1 MDPQP
6 QPRRYRIHVYNGRH
20 EVLTERDYMAALDF
34 TDGPQLRA
42 TEGQLD
48 ALLQSLAYADGAR
61 GEKVRGYHLDI
72 HEWNEPHRKVCCWPA
87 KTWPEVRY

>member
-1 MDPQP
+1 MESKP
-6 QPRRYRIHVYNGRH
+6 QPRRYRIRVFDRDR
-20 EVLTERDYMAALDF
+20 EVLTTREWMAVLDF

-48 ALLQSLAYADGAR
+48 ALLQSLAYANGAR
-61 GEKVRGYHLDI
+61 GEKVRGYHLDVE
-72 HEWNEPHRKVCCWPA
+72 EWGTGQVVCCWPA